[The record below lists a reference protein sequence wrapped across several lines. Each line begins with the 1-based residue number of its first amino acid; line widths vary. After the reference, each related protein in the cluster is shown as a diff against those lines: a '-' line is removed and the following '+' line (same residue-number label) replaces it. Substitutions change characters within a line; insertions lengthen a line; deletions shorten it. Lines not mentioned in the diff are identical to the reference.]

1 MKKYNKFISLLLS
14 LVMTFSALF
23 SIVVYA
29 DGIEE
34 RPTCLVDHFSKL
46 TKSHANVYKNRI
58 PINTIGTCTHVAM
71 SMLLSYYDS
80 YWSDDFVAEEI
91 EWDKGIYNSSTDKL
105 SETFTASSEA
115 YDWNAWKNAGGDFR
129 SFAAANENTYLHP
142 YMFEFANDEVIIDNL
157 GIVGLLDFQV
167 KNVLEAYLYDV
178 CGFNENQVTVNIQY
192 AIIDG
197 DDSLISTM
205 KEQILNGNPVIFF
218 GLNVDILPTQL
229 DNDTMALNG
238 HAMIGYDVGVD
249 AEGNDDI
256 ILHTGW
262 SGNEDSRVST
272 TEYQYLNSIV
282 WIEINEENLS
292 HECAYNYTDTFTGS
306 NMCACEIYCGT
317 HPSGTHTYRNDY
329 VSYTSSGHIKACTRC
344 GEEILES
351 HSYTYEQYSS
361 AKHKC
366 VCECGYEK
374 YASHVVRTSPS
385 ASLVQCI
392 YCKAW
397 IDQDGPIAGV
407 FSLNAVNYIT
417 NNGSYIN
424 ANGIIILSDKDYE
437 LYLSG
442 KLDLDAIICSL
453 GCIE

>member
-34 RPTCLVDHFSKL
+34 RPTCLVDHFSNL

-351 HSYTYEQYSS
+351 HNVTSHIPYTNEW
-361 AKHKC
+361 HKGIC
-366 VCECGYEK
+366 DCGYAK
-374 YASHVVRTSPS
+374 NLPHVVRPATGITGTCILCGATVTINGPTIGLNSIRYVA
-385 ASLVQCI
+385 AS
-392 YCKAW
+392 
-397 IDQDGPIAGV
+397 
-407 FSLNAVNYIT
+407 
-417 NNGSYIN
+417 GSYVLS
-424 ANGIIILSDKDYE
+424 NGVIVISDADYE
-437 LYLSG
+437 AYLSG
-442 KLDLDAIICSL
+442 ELDLNELIYSDC
-453 GCIE
+453 CTE